1 MTLLTEAIEAAEAR
15 KVAAL
20 GDDVSGLA
28 VGDSSLQSRA
38 IFSGFDLDHD
48 ELTEMANRVGIYFNA
63 ALLEG
68 MMGPR
73 PLFSAAWTDG
83 FLIGLLLASSLEA
96 D

>member
-1 MTLLTEAIEAAEAR
+1 MTLLTEAIGAAEAR
-15 KVAAL
+15 KVAAF
-20 GDDVSGLA
+20 GDGVSGL
-28 VGDSSLQSRA
+28 VGDDPLQSRA

-63 ALLEG
+63 ALLDG

>member
-1 MTLLTEAIEAAEAR
+1 MTRLTEAMETAEAR
-15 KVAAL
+15 KVAAF
-20 GDDVSGLA
+20 GDDASGL
-28 VGDSSLQSRA
+28 VGDDPLQSRA

-48 ELTEMANRVGIYFNA
+48 ELTEMANRVGVYFNA
-63 ALLEG
+63 ALLDG